1 MQQEFQLHFPLLNR
15 VAKVR
20 KSPYS
25 LVILREGLYSV
36 SVDKL
41 PLVEYYVFFDS
52 PVKGEQMKLKFYK
65 TVSDGKWYDKSY
77 SEEAELNSP
86 EFGIPEMNREI
97 KSVLDAYDSQDAH
110 RTRVSLRK
118 FQFLIF
124 LTQIIPGFILQT
136 V

>member
-15 VAKVR
+15 AAKIR

-52 PVKGEQMKLKFYK
+52 PVKSEQMKLKFYK
-65 TVSDGKWYDKSY
+65 TVADGKWYDKTY
-77 SEEAELNSP
+77 SEEAELHSP
-86 EFGIPEMNREI
+86 EFGIPEMNKELKAVI
-97 KSVLDAYDSQDAH
+97 DVYEDQHAPHKSFS
-110 RTRVSLRK
+110 
-118 FQFLIF
+118 I
-124 LTQIIPGFILQT
+124 
-136 V
+136 

>member
-15 VAKVR
+15 VGKIR

-41 PLVEYYVFFDS
+41 PLVEYFVFFDS
-52 PVKGEQMKLKFYK
+52 PVKGDQLKLKFYK

-86 EFGIPEMNREI
+86 EFGIPEMNKEL
-97 KSVLDAYDSQDAH
+97 KAVLDAYEATHAQHKTFS
-110 RTRVSLRK
+110 
-118 FQFLIF
+118 I
-124 LTQIIPGFILQT
+124 
-136 V
+136 

>member
-1 MQQEFQLHFPLLNR
+1 MQQEFQLHFPLINR
-15 VAKVR
+15 VAKIR

-52 PVKGEQMKLKFYK
+52 PVKGEHLKFKFYK
-65 TVSDGKWYDKSY
+65 TLSDGKWYDKLY

-86 EFGIPEMNREI
+86 EFGIPEMNAELKVI
-97 KSVLDAYDSQDAH
+97 LDAYEAEHARQKSF
-110 RTRVSLRK
+110 TL
-118 FQFLIF
+118 
-124 LTQIIPGFILQT
+124 
-136 V
+136 

>member
-52 PVKGEQMKLKFYK
+52 PIKGEQLKLKLYK

-86 EFGIPEMNREI
+86 EFGIPEMNNEL
-97 KSVLDAYDSQDAH
+97 KAGLDAYDAAH
-110 RTRVSLRK
+110 AKQKTFSA
-118 FQFLIF
+118 
-124 LTQIIPGFILQT
+124 
-136 V
+136 

>member
-1 MQQEFQLHFPLLNR
+1 MQQEFHLHFPLLNR
-15 VAKVR
+15 NAKIR

-52 PVKGEQMKLKFYK
+52 PAKGDQLKLKFYK

-86 EFGIPEMNREI
+86 EFGIPEMNKEL
-97 KSVLDAYDSQDAH
+97 KAVLDAFDAQH
-110 RTRVSLRK
+110 AQNKKLSV
-118 FQFLIF
+118 
-124 LTQIIPGFILQT
+124 
-136 V
+136 

>member
-15 VAKVR
+15 IAKVR

-52 PVKGEQMKLKFYK
+52 PIKGEQMKLKFYK
-65 TVSDGKWYDKSY
+65 TVSDGRWYDKSY

-86 EFGIPEMNREI
+86 EFGIPEMNNEL
-97 KSVLDAYDSQDAH
+97 KAVLDAYDASHAKH
-110 RTRVSLRK
+110 KS
-118 FQFLIF
+118 FSA
-124 LTQIIPGFILQT
+124 
-136 V
+136 

>member
-52 PVKGEQMKLKFYK
+52 PIKGEQMKLKFYK
-65 TVSDGKWYDKSY
+65 TVSEGKWYDKSF

-86 EFGIPEMNREI
+86 EFGIPEMNNEL
-97 KSVLDAYDSQDAH
+97 KAVLDAYDAAH
-110 RTRVSLRK
+110 TKHKSLSA
-118 FQFLIF
+118 
-124 LTQIIPGFILQT
+124 
-136 V
+136 

>member
-15 VAKVR
+15 AAKIR

-36 SVDKL
+36 SVDRL

-52 PVKGEQMKLKFYK
+52 PVKGEQLKLKFYK

-86 EFGIPEMNREI
+86 EFGIPEMNNEL
-97 KSVLDAYDSQDAH
+97 KVVLDAYEAAH
-110 RTRVSLRK
+110 AQHKTFSA
-118 FQFLIF
+118 
-124 LTQIIPGFILQT
+124 
-136 V
+136 